1 MDHTVNCVGGAAAN
15 RSTVNRHDV
24 WLRRAWQICQ
34 LKIQHVSFPAKS
46 NATIHSVWSKTIC
59 RTSHCGWEIVSVHTH
74 FHTSGEIII
83 SPESCFQNQCE
94 KLNRLCR
101 LLNIKKSSILLR
113 TLTQFLNQ
121 WRLGEGQEVKQK
133 LHQLQRYSGLWAVF
147 EPVLCTHQRGTL
159 TYPADR
165 IDIKSWGSWMAELF
179 KHQSYR
185 QDITNLCLEVQS
197 YIHIT
202 RLKWNK
208 SNFLL

>member
-46 NATIHSVWSKTIC
+46 SATIHSVWSKTIC

-159 TYPADR
+159 TYHQDR
-165 IDIKSWGSWMAELF
+165 
-179 KHQSYR
+179 Y
-185 QDITNLCLEVQS
+185 
-197 YIHIT
+197 
-202 RLKWNK
+202 
-208 SNFLL
+208 